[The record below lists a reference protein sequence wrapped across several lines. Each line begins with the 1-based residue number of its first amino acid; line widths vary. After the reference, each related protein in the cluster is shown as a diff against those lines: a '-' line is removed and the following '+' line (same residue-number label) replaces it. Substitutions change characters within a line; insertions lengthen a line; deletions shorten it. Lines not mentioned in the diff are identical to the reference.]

1 MYFSAENN
9 DCKNNHLDCDYWAG
23 IGECDKNPSY
33 MLIHCMKSCNVCENQ
48 GKYSLKI
55 TVKRWHTKNWRKLTK
70 IFKFWAQLKC
80 VNLCRITV
88 IVNRTNKR
96 KPSQQS
102 YSRTIKQFVNSHS
115 ENGNTILLPQQWRM
129 SRQEKLL
136 FNPWRR

>member
-1 MYFSAENN
+1 MTHFNCAQNLKNVSIFGAEFLTAFFSTI
-9 DCKNNHLDCDYWAG
+9 LDTKFFGA
-23 IGECDKNPSY
+23 K
-33 MLIHCMKSCNVCENQ
+33 LIFINFADI
-48 GKYSLKI
+48 LKRLL
-55 TVKRWHTKNWRKLTK
+55 TRKLFLTKNWRKLTK